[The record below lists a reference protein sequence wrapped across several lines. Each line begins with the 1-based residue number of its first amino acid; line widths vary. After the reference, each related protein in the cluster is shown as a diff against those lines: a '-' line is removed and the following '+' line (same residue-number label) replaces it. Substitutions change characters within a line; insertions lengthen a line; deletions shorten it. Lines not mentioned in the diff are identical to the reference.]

1 MKICHF
7 IASSKFGGAERVV
20 INLCNEL
27 SKSEEIHLIAFGSGD
42 HLIGLSS
49 RVHLYVMPEVK
60 RYNPLALYRLYR
72 IVSHIEPDIIHT
84 HGAKATRMVHSLRH
98 LLRKPYVATKHNAR
112 KGRIF
117 EKVPFVIAVS
127 KRVRETI
134 KHERVALI
142 YNGIEVLPVKSHH
155 VRDDVCEILAV
166 GRLDKIK
173 GFDVL
178 IRACSRLRIPF
189 QLTIVGIGKEK
200 QTLMETARTCGIE
213 HRVVFAGFREDIPQM
228 MQNADVVVISSHSEG
243 FSLVMVEALFYA
255 KVLLSTCVGG
265 AGEILDNRFIVSHEN
280 LTEKLEEVAKHYE
293 SYLEAFAA
301 LSERE
306 KRRFMLSEMA
316 TKHLAYYREVIA
328 TKKGKNA

>member
-20 INLCNEL
+20 VNLCNEL
-27 SKSEEIHLIAFGSGD
+27 SKNEEVHLIAFGSGE
-42 HLIGLSS
+42 HLIGLSL
-49 RVHLYVMPEVK
+49 RVRLHVIPEAK
-60 RYNPLALYRLYR
+60 RYNPLALYRLFRLIAR
-72 IVSHIEPDIIHT
+72 IDPDIVHA
-84 HGAKATRMVHSLRH
+84 HGAKATRMVHSLRL
-98 LLRKPYVATKHNAR
+98 LLRMPYVATKHNTR

-127 KRVRETI
+127 KRVRDTI
-134 KHERVALI
+134 GHDRVALI
-142 YNGIEVLPVKSHH
+142 YNGIEVFPVKRHTM
-155 VRDDVCEILAV
+155 RDNVCEILAI

-189 QLTIVGIGKEK
+189 QLTIVGKGSEK
-200 QTLMETARTCGIE
+200 KALVETARECGIE

-255 KVLLSTCVGG
+255 NVLLSTCVGG
-265 AGEILDNRFIVSHEN
+265 AGEILEQRFIVTHEN
-280 LTEKLEEVAKHYE
+280 LTEKLEDVAAHYE
-293 SYLEAFAA
+293 TYKKAFAV

-306 KRRFMLSEMA
+306 KRRFMLNEMA
-316 TKHLAYYREVIA
+316 SKHLAYYHKIVAE
-328 TKKGKNA
+328 KKGKND